1 MKHDVHERDAEA
13 DVSAPLSAH
22 ALRDAPL
29 TPSYIK
35 YDGVSITA
43 PVPSPR
49 PHPAM
54 TKSVLIAGAGIA
66 SLLLARSLRRS
77 NIPFLV
83 FERDASIVF
92 RAQGYRLRLS
102 ADGLDAIESVL
113 GPSGFKKFYDACGK
127 TGGAGFA
134 AIDPLTGELLGG
146 EHQSVSREPLT
157 SRDGKVV
164 GISRG
169 DMRMLFM
176 EGCEEYVRWNRH
188 IKGYES
194 TSSGVTAIFADGTK
208 SEEGSMLIGGEGL
221 KSAVAKQLTNG
232 AIKVYDLGSR
242 GIHGQA
248 PTTAFKGL
256 GEGVFRM
263 LDESQP
269 HGKLWL
275 ITNVRAQDMDNPD
288 TVFGWT
294 MGGAPGVINAPN
306 DNYTILGKPAAD
318 IAKNLTKHW
327 HPRVKPLFD
336 NMQESEA
343 AFWKITCSSPEGIPE
358 WPNDPRV
365 TLIGDAVH
373 AMTPAGG
380 NGANTAVK
388 DSALLGRL
396 LAEAGGYEDGLTEKY
411 EKEMR
416 VYGSAAIKESFA
428 QASSQMGV
436 KIDENTPTVN

>member
-1 MKHDVHERDAEA
+1 
-13 DVSAPLSAH
+13 
-22 ALRDAPL
+22 
-29 TPSYIK
+29 
-35 YDGVSITA
+35 
-43 PVPSPR
+43 
-49 PHPAM
+49 M
-54 TKSVLIAGAGIA
+54 TQKPILISGAGIA

-102 ADGLDAIESVL
+102 DEGLGAIESVL
-113 GPSGFKKFYDACGK
+113 GPEGFKKFYDACGK

-134 AIDPLTGELLGG
+134 AIDPLTGETLGG
-146 EHQSVSREPLT
+146 THESVSKEQLA

-169 DMRMLFM
+169 DMRTLFM
-176 EGCEEYVRWNRH
+176 EGCEENVRWSSH
-188 IKGYES
+188 IKGYEA
-194 TSSGVTAIFADGTK
+194 TSDGVWAIFADGSK
-208 SEEGSMLIGGEGL
+208 SEEGSMLIGGEGV
-221 KSAVAKQLTNG
+221 KSAVARQLTNG

-256 GEGVFRM
+256 GEGVFRFV
-263 LDESQP
+263 DETQP
-269 HGKLWL
+269 KGKVFL
-275 ITNVRAQDMDNPD
+275 ITNVRAQDKDNPD
-288 TVFGWT
+288 VMFGWT
-294 MGGAPGVINAPN
+294 MGGAPGVITAPN
-306 DNYTILGKPAAD
+306 DDFSIIGKPAAD
-318 IAKNLTKHW
+318 IAKELTKQW

-343 AFWKITCSSPEGIPE
+343 AFWKITCSDPNGVPE
-358 WPNDPRV
+358 WPNEPRV

-396 LAEAGGYEDGLTEKY
+396 LAEAGGYRDGLTKDY
-411 EKEMR
+411 ETEMR
-416 VYGSAAIKESFA
+416 AYGSAAVKLSYGQATGQFGVAINESTPVINA
-428 QASSQMGV
+428 ETTRQGAS
-436 KIDENTPTVN
+436 N

>member
-1 MKHDVHERDAEA
+1 
-13 DVSAPLSAH
+13 
-22 ALRDAPL
+22 
-29 TPSYIK
+29 
-35 YDGVSITA
+35 
-43 PVPSPR
+43 
-49 PHPAM
+49 M
-54 TKSVLIAGAGIA
+54 TQKPILISGAGIA
-66 SLLLARSLRRS
+66 SLLLARCLHRA

-102 ADGLDAIESVL
+102 SEGLDAIEAAL
-113 GPSGFKKFYDACGK
+113 GPEGFQKFYDACGK

-134 AIDPLTGELLGG
+134 AIDPLTGETL
-146 EHQSVSREPLT
+146 ENHQSVTSEPLT

-169 DMRMLFM
+169 DMRTLFM
-176 EGCEEYVRWNRH
+176 EGCEDSVRWNSH
-188 IKGYES
+188 IKGYER
-194 TSSGVTAIFADGTK
+194 TDDGVRAIFADGSK
-208 SEEGSMLIGGEGL
+208 SEEGSMLIGGEGI

-248 PTTAFKGL
+248 PTTAFKNL

-263 LDESQP
+263 VDETSQP
-269 HGKLWL
+269 NGKVFL
-275 ITNVRAQDMDNPD
+275 ITNVRAQDKDNPD
-288 TVFGWT
+288 IIFGWT
-294 MGGAPGVINAPN
+294 MGGAPGVIKAPN
-306 DNYTILGKPAAD
+306 DNYTITGKPAAD
-318 IAKNLTKHW
+318 LAKNLTKHW

-336 NMQESEA
+336 TMQESEA
-343 AFWKITCSSPEGIPE
+343 AFWKITCSSPEGVPD

-380 NGANTAVK
+380 NGANTAVR

-396 LAEAGGYEDGLTEKY
+396 LAEAGGFREGVTAAYERQ
-411 EKEMR
+411 MR
-416 VYGSAAIKESFA
+416 VYATAAVQQSYA
-428 QASSQMGV
+428 QASGQFGTR
-436 KIDENTPTVN
+436 IDENTPTIDQ